1 METLKQAYSPKE
13 VQVAFKILMTHLIC
27 VSHDVSHFAAFFI
40 VVEAKRS
47 VAESVLISLIMIS
60 IPRYSF
66 IISLRQKDFR
76 LFYYYPE
83 DSKSLGFN
91 SKVST

>member
-1 METLKQAYSPKE
+1 
-13 VQVAFKILMTHLIC
+13 
-27 VSHDVSHFAAFFI
+27 
-40 VVEAKRS
+40 
-47 VAESVLISLIMIS
+47 LISLIMIS

-76 LFYYYPE
+76 LFCYYYPE

-91 SKVST
+91 S